1 MNILTRT
8 TQAHGSI
15 LAMLFVAGALSLAV
29 PADAAW
35 NGDRSGNST
44 TEEDADRVEVGAPDE
59 ELVGTLPIYFDP
71 DSGMPMPEE
80 PEDPGA
86 EPDDEPD
93 DPEPP
98 AGGGGLLGPD
108 LPPVVGAP
116 RLFLYGPFNLLAL
129 HRDSFDSH
137 LSGEIHMDLSN
148 PNNAYLVFEGSTSF
162 TVSEDLFTLSGI
174 ETGLLIGED
183 ELDPVLGCVGY
194 LGQLSRPIQMD
205 RATKKDFP
213 IAALA
218 EYGFLLDGVKLFTRS
233 TLNGRSL
240 MTVKSSGNEVQV
252 TYQQF

>member
-29 PADAAW
+29 PADAAS
-35 NGDRSGNST
+35 NDDRSGNST

-59 ELVGTLPIYFDP
+59 ELVGTLPIFFDP
-71 DSGMPMPEE
+71 DSGMPMPEG

-86 EPDDEPD
+86 EPD

-116 RLFLYGPFNLLAL
+116 RLFLYGPYHLLAL
-129 HRDSFDSH
+129 HRDSFDSRQ
-137 LSGEIHMDLSN
+137 SGEIHMDLSN
-148 PNNAYLVFEGSTSF
+148 PSNAYLVIEGSASF

-174 ETGLLIGED
+174 ETGVLIGED

-194 LGQLSRPIQMD
+194 LGQMSRPFQMD

-218 EYGFLLDGVKLFTRS
+218 ESGFLLDGVKLFTRS
-233 TLNGRSL
+233 TLNGRTL
-240 MTVKSSGNEVQV
+240 MSVKSSGNEVQV
-252 TYQQF
+252 TYQLF